1 MTPHLNESYSGCG
14 ANKNRNSDPQ
24 GYYYSHIK
32 QRLNPELKRYAFN
45 AYATIILI
53 MHISDGE
60 LKKLLIDSG
69 RIKEAE
75 LSELMPKEGSDEP
88 LQQAV
93 LKKKLI
99 SEKDLTKLYAESIK
113 VPFVEL
119 GEVKIPREILLKIP
133 ERIARKYQAVLFGVE
148 EDHYQLAMADPED
161 FQAADFI
168 TKQVG
173 GRIKLY
179 VAIPGDILSGIDQY
193 KGNISNEIT
202 QAIKDSSADA
212 DAQEEKVSAKD
223 LAEDAPIAK
232 TVNVILEY
240 AVKSRAS
247 DIHIEPREN
256 IVQVRYRIDGV
267 LRETMTLPKPI
278 LAAVVSRIKILGN
291 LKIDEHRVPQDGRF
305 KFSIGS
311 KTVALR
317 VSTLPI
323 MDGEKVVMRILDES
337 ARALTLEELGF
348 TGHAL
353 ETIGRNLHKPHGM
366 TLVTGPTGSGK
377 STTLYSVLSMLNTP
391 GVNISTVE
399 DPVEYRVPGVNQT
412 QVNPK
417 AGMTFASGLR
427 ALLRQDPNIIMVG
440 EVRDGETADLAVQA
454 ALTGHVVLSTLH
466 TNNAATTL
474 PRLLDMGIEPFLIA
488 STVNTVIGQRLVRRL
503 CPVCRQSYVPE
514 GTELANVK
522 RDFQLDIALKHFN
535 QMKDGGVIPPEQ
547 PAPTPAPVA
556 QEAPKPVV
564 IEPTE
569 RKKGRIIE
577 PTHDI
582 ETAKSILDKIAADP
596 NIINRSVEDAQKA
609 DLPPVPAPTLAP
621 AAPTP
626 APTPAAASQPAPD
639 PAHLKSGQFILYKA
653 GPGCEACGG
662 AGYQGRMG
670 IYEVLEVSEAVQKMI
685 VGHATADDIQMQA
698 IRGGML
704 TMQQDGF
711 VKALMGRTTIEE
723 ILRVTR
729 E

>member
-1 MTPHLNESYSGCG
+1 MRIPDAELKQLLLQSGLVKEEALNEV
-14 ANKNRNSDPQ
+14 
-24 GYYYSHIK
+24 
-32 QRLNPELKRYAFN
+32 
-45 AYATIILI
+45 
-53 MHISDGE
+53 
-60 LKKLLIDSG
+60 
-69 RIKEAE
+69 
-75 LSELMPKEGSDEP
+75 MPREGDKDT
-88 LQQAV
+88 LQSNV
-93 LKKKLI
+93 LKKKLL
-99 SEKDLTKLYAESIK
+99 SEKDLVKLYAKSVD

-119 GEVKIPREILLKIP
+119 SELKIPRELLLKIP
-133 ERIARKYQAVLFGVE
+133 ERIARKYQVVLFGAI
-148 EDHYQLAMADPED
+148 EDQLQLAMADPED
-161 FQAADFI
+161 FQAVDFI

-173 GRIKLY
+173 GKLKTY
-179 VAIPGDILSGIDQY
+179 IATPPDILAAIDQY

-212 DAQEEKVSAKD
+212 ATEEKVSAKD

-247 DIHIEPREN
+247 DIHIEPRET
-256 IVQVRYRIDGV
+256 IVQVRYRVDGV

-278 LAAVVSRIKILGN
+278 LAAVVSRIKILSN

-305 KFSIGS
+305 KFAIGS
-311 KTVALR
+311 KQVALR

-337 ARALTLEELGF
+337 TRALTLEELGF

-353 ETIGRNLHKPHGM
+353 EAIVRNLHKPHGM

-377 STTLYSVLSMLNTP
+377 STTLYSVLSMLNTA

-399 DPVEYRVPGVNQT
+399 DPVEYRVNGVNQT

-503 CPVCRQSYVPE
+503 CQSCRVAYVPE
-514 GTELANVK
+514 GVELANIK
-522 RDFQLDIALKHFN
+522 RDFQLEAALKRFN
-535 QMKDGGVIPPEQ
+535 DLKGSPTAQ
-547 PAPTPAPVA
+547 APTAIPATP
-556 QEAPKPVV
+556 EPPLKPEV
-564 IEPTE
+564 IMASEH
-569 RKKGRIIE
+569 KKGRVIAPE
-577 PTHDI
+577 HEI
-582 ETAKSILDKIAADP
+582 ETTKSILDKIAADP
-596 NIINRSVEDAQKA
+596 NIINRSAAEAGKAGVVAPAQTGT
-609 DLPPVPAPTLAP
+609 LPAQPAGPAPVEP
-621 AAPTP
+621 AA
-626 APTPAAASQPAPD
+626 D
-639 PAHLKSGQFILYKA
+639 VKNLRSGQFALYKP
-653 GPGCEACGG
+653 GPGCENCGG
-662 AGYQGRMG
+662 ASYQGRMG
-670 IYEVLEVSEAVQKMI
+670 IYEVLEVDGNVSKMI
-685 VGHATADDIQMQA
+685 VGHATSDDIQMSA
-698 IRGGML
+698 IRAGML

-711 VKALMGRTTIEE
+711 VKALLGRTTIEE

>member
-1 MTPHLNESYSGCG
+1 
-14 ANKNRNSDPQ
+14 
-24 GYYYSHIK
+24 
-32 QRLNPELKRYAFN
+32 
-45 AYATIILI
+45 
-53 MHISDGE
+53 MHISDAE
-60 LKKLLIDSG
+60 LKKLLLASDLV
-69 RIKEAE
+69 KEAA
-75 LSELMPKEGSDEP
+75 LDDALAKDTAHDP
-88 LQQAV
+88 LEQV
-93 LKKKLI
+93 ILKKKLI
-99 SEKDLTKLYAESIK
+99 SEKDLAQLYAK
-113 VPFVEL
+113 NLDVPFVEL
-119 GEVKIPREILLKIP
+119 SGVKIPREILLRIP
-133 ERIARKYQAVLFGVE
+133 ERIARKYQAVLFGTA
-148 EDHYQLAMADPED
+148 EDQFQLAMADPED

-168 TKQVG
+168 SKQVG
-173 GRIKLY
+173 GKLKIY
-179 VAIPGDILSGIDQY
+179 IAAPTDLIAALDQY
-193 KGNISNEIT
+193 KGNISTEIT

-212 DAQEEKVSAKD
+212 AVEDQKVSAKD

-256 IVQVRYRIDGV
+256 MVQVRYRIDGV

-278 LAAVVSRIKILGN
+278 LAAVVSRIKILSN

-305 KFSIGS
+305 KFSIGA

-348 TGHAL
+348 TGRAL

-399 DPVEYRVPGVNQT
+399 DPVEYRVSGVNQT

-427 ALLRQDPNIIMVG
+427 ALLRQDPNVIMVG
-440 EVRDGETADLAVQA
+440 EIRDGETADLAVQA

-503 CPVCRQSYVPE
+503 CPTCRAAYIPE
-514 GTELANVK
+514 GTELVNIK
-522 RDFQLDIALKHFN
+522 RDFQLETALKYF
-535 QMKDGGVIPPEQ
+535 KELTEGKPESAPESS
-547 PAPTPAPVA
+547 PAVPTPTPVPQA
-556 QEAPKPVV
+556 APKPAEEHKKGGRV
-564 IEPTE
+564 IEPS
-569 RKKGRIIE
+569 
-577 PTHDI
+577 HDI
-582 ETAKSILDKIAADP
+582 EMNPKSILDKIAADP
-596 NIINRSVEDAQKA
+596 NIINRSVADAQKGLA
-609 DLPPVPAPTLAP
+609 DAKAAADAVTDTTTKPAPEP
-621 AAPTP
+621 AVPKVDV
-626 APTPAAASQPAPD
+626 SD
-639 PAHLKSGQFILYKA
+639 LKSGQFILYKP
-653 GPGCEACGG
+653 GPGCDNCGG
-662 AGYQGRMG
+662 VGYQGRMG
-670 IYEVLEVSEAVQKMI
+670 IYEVLEVTESLQKMI
-685 VGHATADDIQMQA
+685 VGHATADDIQIQA
-698 IRGGML
+698 IREGMRS
-704 TMQQDGF
+704 MQQDGF
-711 VKALMGRTTIEE
+711 VKALMGKTTIEE
-723 ILRVTR
+723 VLRVTR